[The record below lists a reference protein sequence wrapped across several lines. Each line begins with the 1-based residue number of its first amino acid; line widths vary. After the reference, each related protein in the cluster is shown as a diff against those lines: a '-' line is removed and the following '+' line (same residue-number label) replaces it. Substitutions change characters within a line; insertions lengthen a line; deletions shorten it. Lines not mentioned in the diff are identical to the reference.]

1 MAQEKIDL
9 KKKGY
14 NKVVYPT
21 IINTRFNELGV
32 ISVNSQIEATPTVED
47 FFDLYN
53 QLFYEIPAF
62 GNTNSHQY
70 LIQTSAEYIDYQAN
84 QEEIEAL
91 RLEITQ
97 LRRDLLESQI
107 AQAELAS
114 GESLN
119 IDLDSFDQAAFE
131 DSGQF
136 ADILNNIGDVPS
148 SNGTTAQSV
157 VSNTPNNPTRGANAG
172 GTGATSGGG
181 Y

>member
-1 MAQEKIDL
+1 MEERKIDL

-14 NKVVYPT
+14 NKTVYPT

-32 ISVNSQIEATPTVED
+32 TSINTQIELSPTVTD
-47 FFDLYN
+47 FFNLYN
-53 QLFYEIPAF
+53 QLFYEIPAY
-62 GNTNSHQY
+62 GNSNSHQY

-97 LRRDLLESQI
+97 LRRELLESQI

-114 GESLN
+114 GQKLN
-119 IDLDSFDQAAFE
+119 IDLDSFDQTAFE

-136 ADILNNIGDVPS
+136 ADILNNIGGLN
-148 SNGTTAQSV
+148 SNQGTTSQTLVTNSP
-157 VSNTPNNPTRGANAG
+157 SNPNSTSNAG
-172 GTGATSGGG
+172 GN
-181 Y
+181 